1 MKSPDFKMP
10 TLKQQLKMLPDCTG
24 HSPQPQQ
31 FDQSA
36 QAWSLESAQ
45 ATKKAAKLWDIYLS
59 ENVDAF
65 FSFIEAEPPTSLVL
79 YRLLRLALCADN
91 PEKPSQMGKAKAQ
104 AFEQKLE
111 PLQILLLEAWAK
123 NKVGPKKKSKELF
136 ARQFHKSDLAKS
148 FGASLTW
155 VRRSLR
161 NQ

>member
-1 MKSPDFKMP
+1 MKSPEFKMP
-10 TLKQQLKMLPDCTG
+10 TMKQQLKMLPDCKG

-36 QAWSLESAQ
+36 QAWSSESAE
-45 ATKKAAKLWDIYLS
+45 ATKKAAKLWDTYLP
-59 ENVDAF
+59 ENVDEF
-65 FSFIEAEPPTSLVL
+65 FSLIEADPPTPLVL

-104 AFEQKLE
+104 AFDQKLE
-111 PLQILLLEAWAK
+111 PLLILLLEAWAK
-123 NKVGPKKKSKELF
+123 NKVGPKKSKELF
-136 ARQFHKSDLAKS
+136 ARHFHKSDLAKS
-148 FGASLTW
+148 FGASVTW